1 MIEKVGLVVK
11 FSWCREFVI
20 IEQAKLSNV
29 EHVKHMKLKAYLEWI
44 NSYHIEM

>member
-1 MIEKVGLVVK
+1 MNEKVGLVK

-20 IEQAKLSNV
+20 NEQAILSSI
-29 EHVKHMKLKAYLEWI
+29 EHVKHVKLKAYLEWI